1 MRDESKAW
9 PGDANLPGTQDLRK
23 RVILGGALVSGA
35 FERLYPHIAR
45 WVQAHGWLELGY
57 DDYSRS
63 FVRALEIRGMV
74 WERLET

>member
-1 MRDESKAW
+1 M
-9 PGDANLPGTQDLRK
+9 

-35 FERLYPHIAR
+35 FERLYPHFAR
-45 WVQAHGWLELGY
+45 WVEAHGWIELGY

-74 WERLET
+74 WEGLEP

>member
-1 MRDESKAW
+1 
-9 PGDANLPGTQDLRK
+9 
-23 RVILGGALVSGA
+23 VSGA

-45 WVQAHGWLELGY
+45 WVQAHGWIELGY

-74 WERLET
+74 WERLEP

>member
-1 MRDESKAW
+1 
-9 PGDANLPGTQDLRK
+9 
-23 RVILGGALVSGA
+23 VSGA

-45 WVQAHGWLELGY
+45 RVQAHGWIELGY

-74 WERLET
+74 WERLEP

>member
-1 MRDESKAW
+1 M
-9 PGDANLPGTQDLRK
+9 
-23 RVILGGALVSGA
+23 SGA

-45 WVQAHGWLELGY
+45 WVQAHGWIELGY

-74 WERLET
+74 WERLEP